1 LGIENI
7 VNTSLRLILLACLLI
22 SACAEDAGLAVGTLE
37 RDRIELPACV
47 SEVIVAIY
55 VTEGDTVTSGQVI
68 MQLDTRI
75 SQAELAA
82 LAATKEQS
90 AARVAELE
98 RGPRFERIAEGRA
111 LVAGSQSLLVEAQH
125 NLTRIQ
131 SLFKRGLA
139 SQADLDRAEANYK
152 SADANLS
159 AEQESLRALEN
170 GTTTEELQQARQALA
185 VAQANVVRSQLLN
198 DKLSIKS
205 PRDGLVDDIVFKLG
219 EQPRAGDVVAVILG
233 SGATYARVYIPL
245 THRVKITSGTQL
257 MVDIEG
263 VDAPIKG
270 TVRKISSDPAFT
282 PYYALTERD
291 RSRLAYL
298 AEIDLPGEFTAT
310 LPVGLPVQ
318 VDLGR

>member
-1 LGIENI
+1 M
-7 VNTSLRLILLACLLI
+7 
-22 SACAEDAGLAVGTLE
+22 AVGTLE
-37 RDRIELPACV
+37 RDRIELPATV
-47 SEVIVAIY
+47 SEVIVDIY
-55 VTEGDTVTSGQVI
+55 VAQGDTVSSGQVI
-68 MQLDTRI
+68 MQLDARI

-82 LAATKEQS
+82 LVATREQS

-125 NLTRIQ
+125 NLMRIQ

-152 SADANLS
+152 SVGASLS
-159 AEQESLRALEN
+159 AEQENLRALEN

-185 VAQANVVRSQLLN
+185 VAEANVTRSQLLS
-198 DKLSIKS
+198 DKLSIKA
-205 PRDGLVDDIVFKLG
+205 PRDGVVDDIVFKLG
-219 EQPRAGDVVAVILG
+219 EQPKAGDVVAVILA
-233 SGATYARVYIPL
+233 SGVPYARVYIPQ
-245 THRVKITSGTQL
+245 THRLKIKPGIHL
-257 MVDIEG
+257 MVDIDG
-263 VDAPIKG
+263 VDTPVKG
-270 TVRKISSDPAFT
+270 VVRKISSDPAFT

-298 AEIDLPGEFTAT
+298 AEIDLLDEFATT

>member
-1 LGIENI
+1 M
-7 VNTSLRLILLACLLI
+7 NTSLRLVLLACLLI
-22 SACAEDAGLAVGTLE
+22 SACAEDTGLAVGTLE
-37 RDRIELPACV
+37 RDRIELPASV

-55 VTEGDTVTSGQVI
+55 VAQGDAVTSGQVI
-68 MQLDTRI
+68 MELDARI
-75 SQAELAA
+75 SEAELAA
-82 LAATKEQS
+82 LAASREQS

-98 RGPRFERIAEGRA
+98 RGPRFERIAEGRD

-152 SADANLS
+152 SVGASLA
-159 AEQESLRALEN
+159 AEQESLKALEN

-185 VAQANVVRSQLLN
+185 VAEANVVRSQLLN
-198 DKLSIKS
+198 DKLSIKA
-205 PRDGLVDDIVFKLG
+205 PRDGVVDDIVFKLG
-219 EQPRAGDVVAVILG
+219 EQPKAGDVVAVILC
-233 SGATYARVYIPL
+233 SGAPYARVYIPQ
-245 THRVKITSGTQL
+245 THRVMIKPGTQL

-263 VDAPIKG
+263 LGAPVKG

-298 AEIDLPGEFTAT
+298 AEIDLLGKFATT

>member
-1 LGIENI
+1 MDI
-7 VNTSLRLILLACLLI
+7 VNTSLRFVLLACLLI

-37 RDRIELPACV
+37 RDRIELPATV

-55 VTEGDTVTSGQVI
+55 VTEGDAVTSGQVI

-82 LAATKEQS
+82 LAATREQS

-152 SADANLS
+152 SADASLA
-159 AEQESLRALEN
+159 AEQESLKALEN

-185 VAQANVVRSQLLN
+185 VAEANVDRSQLLN

-205 PRDGLVDDIVFKLG
+205 PRGGLVDDIVFKLG
-219 EQPRAGDVVAVILG
+219 EQPNKGDVLAVILG
-233 SGATYARVYIPL
+233 SGAPYARVYIPQ
-245 THRVKITSGTQL
+245 THRAKIKPGTQL
-257 MVDIEG
+257 MVHIEG
-263 VDAPIKG
+263 VGAPVKG
-270 TVRKISSDPAFT
+270 NVRKISSDPAFT
-282 PYYALTERD
+282 PY
-291 RSRLAYL
+291 
-298 AEIDLPGEFTAT
+298 
-310 LPVGLPVQ
+310 
-318 VDLGR
+318 